1 MQKKCHHA
9 GVKSFQHHCSLGQ
22 FTLVQNWHRLVIELL
37 VIHHQS
43 RLALLDDF
51 LAVAALGRRDGC
63 FDSESDVF
71 PSLAAT
77 FPSLEQPL
85 TPFCC
90 CAVTLSNLASWQP
103 FLMISCSCVVEDVA
117 AKFTVPNISTV
128 STTFGSSWSKLRTR
142 VDARV
147 VTDGKRLEPERSR
160 TSLLQP
166 VCSGNWAPPSKTCA
180 DAAFSESVCDAIAGV
195 VVTGLMGDWDRICKD
210 RIKAA
215 LRKSA
220 DWQGSLGD
228 GGRRP
233 SESLTRGCEHGKGSE
248 GV

>member
-1 MQKKCHHA
+1 VLEKVVKSLPQSWDVKCRLLGLGVTGSGSDSDSDSHRLQVMQKKCHHD

-90 CAVTLSNLASWQP
+90 CAVTLSNLAS
-103 FLMISCSCVVEDVA
+103 
-117 AKFTVPNISTV
+117 
-128 STTFGSSWSKLRTR
+128 
-142 VDARV
+142 
-147 VTDGKRLEPERSR
+147 
-160 TSLLQP
+160 
-166 VCSGNWAPPSKTCA
+166 
-180 DAAFSESVCDAIAGV
+180 
-195 VVTGLMGDWDRICKD
+195 
-210 RIKAA
+210 
-215 LRKSA
+215 
-220 DWQGSLGD
+220 
-228 GGRRP
+228 
-233 SESLTRGCEHGKGSE
+233 
-248 GV
+248 